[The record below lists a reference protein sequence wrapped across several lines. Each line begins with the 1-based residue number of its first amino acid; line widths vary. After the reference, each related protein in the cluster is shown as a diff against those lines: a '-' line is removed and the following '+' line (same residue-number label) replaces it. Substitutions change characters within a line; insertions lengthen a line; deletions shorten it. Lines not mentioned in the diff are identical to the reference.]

1 MEGNINAQP
10 KYILC
15 TKSKSQHRKAIAVCR
30 QCDDRENC
38 DEYQQV
44 QEAWQVEEVQEAL
57 QFEEIQEARQFEEIH
72 EVRQVEEIQETRQVR
87 QTRQPELVQAMDTL
101 VLAFNKKQL
110 RPKEAKT
117 LKRALE
123 ELSALF
129 KES

>member
-30 QCDDRENC
+30 QCEDRENC

-57 QFEEIQEARQFEEIH
+57 QFDKVHKA
-72 EVRQVEEIQETRQVR
+72 RQVEQVR
-87 QTRQPELVQAMDTL
+87 QTQETEQTQQGRDTRQNQPELVQAMDTL
-101 VLAFNKKQL
+101 VLAFNKKKI

-117 LKRALE
+117 LKSALQ
-123 ELSALF
+123 ELSALC
-129 KES
+129 SQ